1 MHLKSGTYLQGDKYR
16 IISVLGQ
23 GGFGI
28 TYLAEHELASRN
40 VCIKEFFPKEY
51 YNRDTDSLNASLG
64 SLGSAD
70 AMERFKEKF
79 IKEAK
84 TIARLDHPN
93 IIHIHDVFKENN
105 TCYYVMDYIDGESLQ
120 SLVKH
125 SGALAESV
133 AKAYMREACA
143 AIEHIHSMRINH
155 LDIKPGNIMVRK
167 SDNRVVVID
176 FGLAKQYDTD
186 GNQTSSSPVGISHG
200 YAPMEQYKQG
210 GVSEFAPATD
220 VYSLGATLYY
230 LVTGVVPPQAS
241 DVAEDGL
248 PELPAHLSEDVKRAI
263 EGAMQSRRK
272 DRVQSVAEF
281 VRLLDC
287 DSAATTTVPPVV
299 AAPAVTPT
307 PIAVP
312 APEVSLGDST
322 ELGTALGGVPRV
334 DEEHTEL
341 GAAVAP
347 AATPEP
353 KSTPA
358 PKNEWI
364 PKYATDNQKSNTKG
378 GGLKKLVFILVA
390 VLLFSVIA
398 GFVSSLFT
406 SSDETQAEPKTDE
419 EKVIEL
425 LEDAYVAA
433 TNRDADQI
441 RKIKDALDM
450 FEDSMPN
457 YDDIV
462 ESWEEDNPHKS
473 EVANQFFREVYGF
486 NDYSE
491 EAYIEEYPAEACC
504 EDSAPEAYI
513 EEYPAEVC
521 CEDSAPEVYY
531 DEYGGYSYFDD
542 YGNLIYVDQY
552 GNTTY
557 YYFDEY
563 GNMYSEDGEL
573 VLAASE

>member
-1 MHLKSGTYLQGDKYR
+1 MHLKTGTYLQGDKYR

-51 YNRDTDSLNASLG
+51 YNRDVDSLNATLG
-64 SLGSAD
+64 SMGSAD
-70 AMERFKEKF
+70 SMNRFKEKF

-105 TCYYVMDYIDGESLQ
+105 TCYYVMDYIDGESLH
-120 SLVKH
+120 SLVKR
-125 SGALAESV
+125 SGALAEDV

-143 AIEHIHSMRINH
+143 AIEHIHAMHINH
-155 LDIKPGNIMVRK
+155 LDIKPGNIMIRK
-167 SDNRVVVID
+167 SDNRAIVID
-176 FGLAKQYDTD
+176 FGLAKQYDD
-186 GNQTSSSPVGISHG
+186 MGNQTSSSPVGISHG

-210 GVSEFAPATD
+210 GVSEFTPATD

-248 PELPAHLSEDVKRAI
+248 PELPTHLSEGVKRAI

-281 VRLLDC
+281 VKLFDG
-287 DSAATTTVPPVV
+287 DNVAATTIPPVA

-341 GAAVAP
+341 GAM
-347 AATPEP
+347 ATPKPEP
-353 KSTPA
+353 KKEWTPR
-358 PKNEWI
+358 
-364 PKYATDNQKSNTKG
+364 YATDNPKSNAKG

-390 VLLFSVIA
+390 ALLFGVIA

-406 SSDETQAEPKTDE
+406 SSDETQAESKTDE

-425 LEDAYVAA
+425 LEEQYIAA
-433 TNRDADQI
+433 LNSDMDKYGEI
-441 RKIKDALDM
+441 LSALY
-450 FEDSMPN
+450 EYKNSVPN
-457 YDDIV
+457 YTEILLEWDRNNPEKADVTRQFHEEFYEV
-462 ESWEEDNPHKS
+462 E
-473 EVANQFFREVYGF
+473 Y
-486 NDYSE
+486 
-491 EAYIEEYPAEACC
+491 
-504 EDSAPEAYI
+504 
-513 EEYPAEVC
+513 
-521 CEDSAPEVYY
+521 
-531 DEYGGYSYFDD
+531 
-542 YGNLIYVDQY
+542 
-552 GNTTY
+552 
-557 YYFDEY
+557 
-563 GNMYSEDGEL
+563 
-573 VLAASE
+573 

>member
-186 GNQTSSSPVGISHG
+186 GNQTSSTPVGISHG

-230 LVTGVVPPQAS
+230 LVTGVVPPPAA

-248 PELPAHLSEDVKRAI
+248 PELPAHLSEGVKRAI

-272 DRVQSVAEF
+272 DRAQSVAEF
-281 VRLLDC
+281 VKLLDC
-287 DSAATTTVPPVV
+287 DSAATTTVPPVAAAPIVEPQVELSSADEATELGVV
-299 AAPAVTPT
+299 AAPKE
-307 PIAVP
+307 
-312 APEVSLGDST
+312 APQ
-322 ELGTALGGVPRV
+322 
-334 DEEHTEL
+334 
-341 GAAVAP
+341 
-347 AATPEP
+347 
-353 KSTPA
+353 
-358 PKNEWI
+358 PKNEWT
-364 PKYATDNQKSNTKG
+364 PKYATDNKESNTNSDNKG
-378 GGLKKLVFILVA
+378 GRKRLWRWLVGIALV
-390 VLLFSVIA
+390 V
-398 GFVSSLFT
+398 
-406 SSDETQAEPKTDE
+406 
-419 EKVIEL
+419 
-425 LEDAYVAA
+425 VAA
-433 TNRDADQI
+433 LAVFYFIGGNGSNEETVVEMTMEERIKASCEQLYDAAVQGDVDKFRDI
-441 RKIKDALDM
+441 
-450 FEDSMPN
+450 
-457 YDDIV
+457 YDDFSKLTNEAELKGCLTECEQAAMEWI
-462 ESWEEDNPHKS
+462 EQNSDKAGRIS
-473 EVANQFFREVYGF
+473 EFYEGI
-486 NDYSE
+486 YSE
-491 EAYIEEYPAEACC
+491 PEIEKKAECGEEMICYDEWAAEECC
-504 EDSAPEAYI
+504 EEADCG
-513 EEYPAEVC
+513 EWAED
-521 CEDSAPEVYY
+521 CEAV
-531 DEYGGYSYFDD
+531 DEYD
-542 YGNLIYVDQY
+542 YYECAEECVA
-552 GNTTY
+552 
-557 YYFDEY
+557 DE
-563 GNMYSEDGEL
+563 
-573 VLAASE
+573 

>member
-1 MHLKSGTYLQGDKYR
+1 MHLKTGTYLQGDKYR

-51 YNRDTDSLNASLG
+51 YNRDVDSLNATLG
-64 SLGSAD
+64 SIGSAD

-105 TCYYVMDYIDGESLQ
+105 TCYYVMDYIDGESLH
-120 SLVKH
+120 SLVKR
-125 SGALAESV
+125 SGALSEDV
-133 AKAYMREACA
+133 AKSYMREACA
-143 AIEHIHSMRINH
+143 AIEHIHAMHINH
-155 LDIKPGNIMVRK
+155 LDIKPGNIMIRK
-167 SDNRVVVID
+167 SDNRAIVID
-176 FGLAKQYDTD
+176 FGLAKQYDD
-186 GNQTSSSPVGISHG
+186 MGNQTSSSPVGISHG

-210 GVSEFAPATD
+210 GVSEFTPATD

-248 PELPAHLSEDVKRAI
+248 PELPAHLSEGVKRAI

-281 VRLLDC
+281 VKLFDG
-287 DSAATTTVPPVV
+287 DAATAATIPPVT
-299 AAPAVTPT
+299 AAPVVEPT

-312 APEVSLGDST
+312 TPGVSFDDST
-322 ELGTALGGVPRV
+322 ELGTALGGAPHV
-334 DEEHTEL
+334 DEECTEL
-341 GAAVAP
+341 GAM
-347 AATPEP
+347 ATPKPES
-353 KSTPA
+353 KKEWTPR
-358 PKNEWI
+358 
-364 PKYATDNQKSNTKG
+364 YATDNPKSNAKG

-390 VLLFSVIA
+390 ALLFGVIA

-406 SSDETQAEPKTDE
+406 SNDETQAESKTDE

-425 LEDAYVAA
+425 LEEQYIAA
-433 TNRDADQI
+433 LNSDIDKYGEI
-441 RKIKDALDM
+441 LSALY
-450 FEDSMPN
+450 EYKNSVPN
-457 YDDIV
+457 YTEILLEWDRNNPEKADVTRQFHEEFYEV
-462 ESWEEDNPHKS
+462 E
-473 EVANQFFREVYGF
+473 
-486 NDYSE
+486 YSE
-491 EAYIEEYPAEACC
+491 EVYIEEYPAEACC
-504 EDSAPEAYI
+504 EEYPAEACDEDSAPEGYC
-513 EEYPAEVC
+513 EE
-521 CEDSAPEVYY
+521 SAPEVYY
-531 DEYGGYSYFDD
+531 DEYGGYSYYDD
-542 YGNLIYVDQY
+542 FGNLIYVDQY
-552 GNTTY
+552 GDTYY

-573 VLAASE
+573 VLAANE

>member
-133 AKAYMREACA
+133 AKAYMREVCA

-186 GNQTSSSPVGISHG
+186 GNQTSSTPVGISHG

-230 LVTGVVPPQAS
+230 LVTGVVPPPAA

-248 PELPAHLSEDVKRAI
+248 PELPAHLSEGVKRVI

-281 VRLLDC
+281 VKLLDC
-287 DSAATTTVPPVV
+287 DSAATTTVPPVA
-299 AAPAVTPT
+299 AAPIVEPQ
-307 PIAVP
+307 V
-312 APEVSLGDST
+312 
-322 ELGTALGGVPRV
+322 ELSSA
-334 DEEHTEL
+334 DEATEL

-358 PKNEWI
+358 PKKEWI

-441 RKIKDALDM
+441 CKIKDALDM

-462 ESWEEDNPHKS
+462 ESWVEDNPHKS
-473 EVANQFFREVYGF
+473 EVTNQFFDEVYGF

-491 EAYIEEYPAEACC
+491 EAYIEEYPAEAYI
-504 EDSAPEAYI
+504 EEYPAEAYI
-513 EEYPAEVC
+513 EEYPAEAC
-521 CEDSAPEVYY
+521 SEESAPEVYY

-552 GNTTY
+552 GNTTL

-573 VLAASE
+573 VGISSQ

>member
-105 TCYYVMDYIDGESLQ
+105 TCYYVMDYIDGESLH

-186 GNQTSSSPVGISHG
+186 GNQTSSTPVGISHG

-230 LVTGVVPPQAS
+230 LVTGVVPPPAA

-248 PELPAHLSEDVKRAI
+248 PELPAHLSEGVKRAI

-272 DRVQSVAEF
+272 DRLQSVAEF
-281 VRLLDC
+281 VKLFDG
-287 DSAATTTVPPVV
+287 DNVAATTIPPVTAAPVVEPKVGLSSADEATELGV
-299 AAPAVTPT
+299 AA
-307 PIAVP
+307 
-312 APEVSLGDST
+312 APEV
-322 ELGTALGGVPRV
+322 
-334 DEEHTEL
+334 
-341 GAAVAP
+341 AP
-347 AATPEP
+347 Q
-353 KSTPA
+353 
-358 PKNEWI
+358 PKNEWT
-364 PKYATDNQKSNTKG
+364 PKYAADNKESNTNSDNKG
-378 GGLKKLVFILVA
+378 GRKRLWRWLVGIALV
-390 VLLFSVIA
+390 V
-398 GFVSSLFT
+398 
-406 SSDETQAEPKTDE
+406 
-419 EKVIEL
+419 
-425 LEDAYVAA
+425 VAA
-433 TNRDADQI
+433 LAVFYFIGGNGGNEEPTEMTMDERVKALFEQYYNAAVQGDVDKFRDI
-441 RKIKDALDM
+441 
-450 FEDSMPN
+450 
-457 YDDIV
+457 YDDFSKLANEAELKGCLTECEQAAMEWIEQNDDKV
-462 ESWEEDNPHKS
+462 DIINEFYEGIYCEPEIEQTAECCEEMICYDEWAEDC
-473 EVANQFFREVYGF
+473 EVADGYEVW
-486 NDYSE
+486 
-491 EAYIEEYPAEACC
+491 AEAG
-504 EDSAPEAYI
+504 EA
-513 EEYPAEVC
+513 
-521 CEDSAPEVYY
+521 D
-531 DEYGGYSYFDD
+531 DEYDH
-542 YGNLIYVDQY
+542 
-552 GNTTY
+552 Y
-557 YYFDEY
+557 YECV
-563 GNMYSEDGEL
+563 E
-573 VLAASE
+573 AC